1 MNDVRAATA
10 DLARALAAIREGA
23 EEEAAADEEGLSRF
37 EGGEGGVLGRVG
49 MVGSENGGHHL
60 TI

>member
-23 EEEAAADEEGLSRF
+23 EEEAAADEEGLYS
-37 EGGEGGVLGRVG
+37 V
-49 MVGSENGGHHL
+49 
-60 TI
+60 

>member
-23 EEEAAADEEGLSRF
+23 EEEGLYS
-37 EGGEGGVLGRVG
+37 V
-49 MVGSENGGHHL
+49 
-60 TI
+60 